1 MDQTKKM
8 ITRLAVLI
16 LAAVVLSACG
26 TPATPEPTPDMDA
39 YATSMVQTVEASFTE
54 TAVINNPI
62 DTPVPTYTPV
72 VLSDQPEGA
81 GVILPMGVP
90 EESGLV
96 INPDVP
102 AEGAPAMPADAA
114 AGEDKAEYESQSPQD
129 NTHVEAGS
137 EFDVTW
143 YLRNAGTSTW
153 TTDYSVRYLSGT
165 NLTKPGKDRFN
176 LTEPVEPGRI
186 GAWGLDAIAPTT
198 PGTYNMT
205 VVFGNGSDQN
215 FTTADITIIVD

>member
-1 MDQTKKM
+1 MDQTKK
-8 ITRLAVLI
+8 ICTRLGVLI
-16 LAAVVLSACG
+16 LAALILSACG
-26 TPATPEPTPDMDA
+26 TPATPEPTPDMNA
-39 YATSMVQTVEASFTE
+39 YATSMVQTVEANFTQ
-54 TAVINNPI
+54 TAVMENPPE
-62 DTPVPTYTPV
+62 TPVPTYTPV
-72 VLSDQPEGA
+72 VLSDQPEGE
-81 GVILPMGVP
+81 GVILPTAGP
-90 EESGLV
+90 AESSLI

-102 AEGAPAMPADAA
+102 AEAAPALPANAA

-129 NTHVEAGS
+129 NTHVEPGS
-137 EFDVTW
+137 EFDITW
-143 YLRNAGTSTW
+143 YLRNAGTSAW
-153 TTDYSVRYLSGT
+153 TTDYSARYLSGT

-176 LTEPVEPGRI
+176 LPEPVEPGRI